1 MCSNSILLLIPFDRN
16 CRKAVTKK
24 HSGSLLALAAIS
36 LGAGFSA
43 PLLAEETAT
52 LEHSLTGNLGLFSS
66 YRFRGID
73 QTFGK
78 PALQGGVDDAHAS
91 GIYVGNWNSN
101 VNSGAGFPD
110 GNLEMDFYGGY
121 KMAFGDFGIDVG
133 GSYYYPGTDL
143 NGSKVKNGEIYIGG
157 RWKTLSLKYYYALT
171 DYFSAKGSN
180 GKSTDGTGYIDLTGS
195 CDLGDGWGLVGH
207 VGHLDFKNV
216 SGGSYTDWKLGVT
229 KDISGW
235 VIGAAYVDTNA
246 KGDSSTGEFY
256 FFSNSL
262 SNQNVQNGS
271 KTEDAG
277 RAIAVLSLSKS
288 F

>member
-1 MCSNSILLLIPFDRN
+1 M
-16 CRKAVTKK
+16 
-24 HSGSLLALAAIS
+24 
-36 LGAGFSA
+36 
-43 PLLAEETAT
+43 
-52 LEHSLTGNLGLFSS
+52 
-66 YRFRGID
+66 
-73 QTFGK
+73 
-78 PALQGGVDDAHAS
+78 
-91 GIYVGNWNSN
+91 
-101 VNSGAGFPD
+101 
-110 GNLEMDFYGGY
+110 
-121 KMAFGDFGIDVG
+121 
-133 GSYYYPGTDL
+133 
-143 NGSKVKNGEIYIGG
+143 
-157 RWKTLSLKYYYALT
+157 T

-195 CDLGDGWGLVGH
+195 YDLGDGWGLVDH

-216 SGGSYTDWKLGVT
+216 SGGSYTNWKLGVT

-246 KGDSSTGEFY
+246 KGDSNTGEFY

-277 RAIAVLSLSKS
+277 RAIAVLSLSKR